1 MKIIDLLDTLNP
13 DRSVQIFV
21 FGSGFEIADYD
32 SIRNVQL
39 KFALE
44 DVVGLDLNLNA
55 GGYEIYI
62 NY

>member
-1 MKIIDLLDTLNP
+1 MKIIDLLDILND

-21 FGSGFEIADYD
+21 VGSGFEIADYD
-32 SIRNVQL
+32 SIRSVQL

>member
-1 MKIIDLLDTLNP
+1 MKIIDLLDILND

-21 FGSGFEIADYD
+21 SGGGFEVADYD

>member
-1 MKIIDLLDTLNP
+1 MKIIDLLDILND

-21 FGSGFEIADYD
+21 SGSGVEVVDYD